1 MTMYSPPVA
10 AGAACDRLRSSRKA
24 CQRVSPDIS
33 RTQALRLL
41 RNRSQP
47 RRLGSGYTATAN
59 PVAAG
64 AACDRARSARQT
76 SRCVYPGRSRTQALR
91 SLRNRSQPRRL
102 GSGYTATANPVAAG
116 AACDRLRSSR
126 KACQRVSPDI
136 SRTQDLRLLRNR
148 SQPRRLGSGYTA
160 TANPVAAGAAC
171 DRLRSSR
178 KACRCVSPGRSR
190 TQVLRLLRNRSQ
202 PRRLGS
208 GYTAT
213 ANPVAAAEGC
223 DRLRSSRKGG
233 RCVSPGKSRAQALRL
248 LRNRSQPRK
257 LGSGYTATAN
267 PVAAAEGC
275 DRLRSSRKACQR
287 VYPGRPRTQ
296 ALRSLR
302 NRSQPRGL
310 GSGYTA
316 TANPIAAAAAHRLRS
331 GRKTC
336 RRVSPDI
343 SRTQALRLLRNRSQ
357 PRRLGSGYT
366 GHALR
371 QRLPVRNKER
381 RA

>member
-10 AGAACDRLRSSRKA
+10 AGAACDRVRSARQTS
-24 CQRVSPDIS
+24 QRVSPDIS
-33 RTQALRLL
+33 RTQALRSL

-47 RRLGSGYTATAN
+47 RELGSGYTATAN

-76 SRCVYPGRSRTQALR
+76 SRRVYPGRSRTQALR
-91 SLRNRSQPRRL
+91 SLRNRSQPRE
-102 GSGYTATANPVAAG
+102 
-116 AACDRLRSSR
+116 
-126 KACQRVSPDI
+126 
-136 SRTQDLRLLRNR
+136 
-148 SQPRRLGSGYTA
+148 LGSGYTA

-178 KACRCVSPGRSR
+178 KACRCVSPGRPR
-190 TQVLRLLRNRSQ
+190 T
-202 PRRLGS
+202 
-208 GYTAT
+208 
-213 ANPVAAAEGC
+213 
-223 DRLRSSRKGG
+223 
-233 RCVSPGKSRAQALRL
+233 QALRL
-248 LRNRSQPRK
+248 LRNRSQPRG

-275 DRLRSSRKACQR
+275 DRLRSSRKACR
-287 VYPGRPRTQ
+287 CVSPGRSRTQ
-296 ALRSLR
+296 VLRLLR
-302 NRSQPRGL
+302 ARSQPREL

-316 TANPIAAAAAHRLRS
+316 AANPVAAAEGCDRLRS
-331 GRKTC
+331 SRKGDRC
-336 RRVSPDI
+336 VSPGK
-343 SRTQALRLLRNRSQ
+343 SRAQVLRLLRTRSQ